1 MIQFLKSNDN
11 RSWTQFLEDQ
21 QATQLVTMAH
31 NPCLAAILAKTF
43 GYRDENMLILEDKK
57 IIGVLPAVSFRKKLV
72 SIPHFSYG
80 GPIFDTDLQSDV
92 DLPALLAGQRFEIRS
107 FSKLSDHVQSNK
119 ISCVLKVEANEEE
132 QLLSLKPKLRTKIR
146 KAEKLNYRVVHGG
159 LELLDD
165 FYRIYA
171 LKMLAFGSPPVG
183 KVFFKN
189 LLTDYEF
196 GEASV
201 TALYDGNKA
210 IAAGM
215 CLSYLGFNEVCWS
228 ATADAYDKNNVHSLI
243 CWAMAKNSIAKKHR
257 YFSFGRSTIDSNN
270 HHFKKQWNPIELPLY
285 FNYSEP
291 VGKSIREFG
300 FLTKIWRL
308 QPLKT
313 SVFFGHII
321 SKYLY

>member
-1 MIQFLKSNDN
+1 MIEFLKCNDN
-11 RSWTQFLEDQ
+11 RSWTEFLEDQ
-21 QATQLVTMAH
+21 QATQLVTIAH

-43 GYRDENMLILEDKK
+43 GYRDENMLILEDGN
-57 IIGVLPAVSFRKKLV
+57 IIGVLPAVSFREKLI

-80 GPIFDTDLQSDV
+80 GPIFDTNLQCDV
-92 DLPALLAGQRFEIRS
+92 DLAPLLKAKKFEIRS
-107 FSKLSDHVQSNK
+107 FSKLSDHVQTHK
-119 ISCVLKVEANEEE
+119 ISCVLKVEETEEE
-132 QLLSLKPKLRTKIR
+132 QLMALKSKLRQKVR
-146 KAEKLNYRVVHGG
+146 KAEKLNYRIVHGG

-165 FYRIYA
+165 FYSIYA
-171 LKMLAFGSPPVG
+171 LKMLAFGSPPIG

-196 GEASV
+196 GDASI
-201 TALYDGNKA
+201 TALYDGNKT

-228 ATADAYDKNNVHSLI
+228 ATVDAYEKNNVHTLI
-243 CWAMAKNSIAKKHR
+243 CWAMAKHSVAKKHR
-257 YFSFGRSTIDSNN
+257 YFSFGRSTIGSNN